1 MSGFIF
7 GHETPAICSGHSRF
21 VRQAISVHIVDSIM
35 FMNVIIFLKLYVFQ
49 KVNLN
54 FIARLALFV
63 TSQKYTGSGT
73 VSTAWQVQIYNSFD
87 LI

>member
-1 MSGFIF
+1 M
-7 GHETPAICSGHSRF
+7 
-21 VRQAISVHIVDSIM
+21 HIVDSIM

-73 VSTAWQVQIYNSFD
+73 VSTA
-87 LI
+87 